1 MINVGTYFQ
10 VRGVFHGDFRPE
22 TIIIQEEDNFGSVM
36 VVDNG
41 LLANFASGY
50 DRTWAE
56 SKEITVY
63 LTPYLMSKLK
73 HKVIKPIYNVYSA
86 DVFAI
91 GMVLLYAA
99 TMRNPHRF
107 YYNWADFSIN
117 KEAIERDLIGLQSK
131 YTVSFLRLLRKMI
144 DFDEKRATF
153 LELGDNIYDYYHGEI
168 IVYILTCCSFL
179 KMMLNDKNLIFLMFR
194 RKPQ

>member
-1 MINVGTYFQ
+1 
-10 VRGVFHGDFRPE
+10 
-22 TIIIQEEDNFGSVM
+22 M
-36 VVDNG
+36 VLDNG

-56 SKEITVY
+56 SKEINVY
-63 LTPYLMSKLK
+63 LTPYLLSKLK
-73 HKVIKPIYNVYSA
+73 NKVIKPIYNVYSA

-131 YTVSFLRLLRKMI
+131 YTVSFLRCLILTRK
-144 DFDEKRATF
+144 EPPS
-153 LELGDNIYDYYHGEI
+153 LNWEI
-168 IVYILTCCSFL
+168 IFMTITMVRSLFIFNLLFFFL
-179 KMMLNDKNLIFLMFR
+179 K
-194 RKPQ
+194 